1 MKISPEDEKFVT
13 TMATVLKAL
22 GDPNRLRVLWYL
34 SAYQEEELCVNDLSR
49 NLCISQPAV
58 SQHIKVLKGIGL
70 LKPQK
75 RGFHVYYKI
84 DPDRL
89 VRLKAQVDEMFSLAG
104 KKCEATE

>member
-1 MKISPEDEKFVT
+1 MKMCKEEEQFVT
-13 TMATVLKAL
+13 TMAGILKAL

-70 LKPQK
+70 LQPQK

-84 DPDRL
+84 DSDRL
-89 VRLKAQVDEMFSLAG
+89 LWLKSQVDEMFAQAG
-104 KKCEATE
+104 KKCET